1 MTDTN
6 GLLNASHNVAEQ
18 IRKTYD
24 AYPAASNHEIKQVIL
39 ERHGLQVGSN
49 QIVQTIGSESKRKEL
64 IQKRELILKFAR
76 ELADA
81 CKGDRLLAY
90 NHLRMVC

>member
-1 MTDTN
+1 MTDMN
-6 GLLNASHNVAEQ
+6 GLLNASHNQAAL

-24 AYPAASNHEIKQVIL
+24 AHPAASNHEIKQVIM
-39 ERHGLQVGSN
+39 EMHGIQIGSN
-49 QIVQTIGSESKRKEL
+49 QIVQTIGSESNRKEL
-64 IQKRELILKFAR
+64 LQKRQLILKFAK